1 LEKSILPLDD
11 QLVPARSEAEKLELL
26 QLQQGEIVFLK
37 VRKIL
42 MRGIFPTFDTIPR
55 THTTINATHFY
66 TPKVKDLSA
75 KNEATLN
82 LWLSWLRRNN
92 NLVANLKLPKARPP
106 ALPSAQQGGTTR
118 KQRERNLGKIQA
130 EFTRITSVVGG
141 HPLPNIKNSSSQLS
155 AMQRGVQELR
165 DTCRIDGIPLQEE
178 SATGR
183 ILEALTKAIEVT
195 KRILLQL
202 EEGHTPPLPST
213 TAAVDEAALNLSRI
227 NAALKEYET
236 AITTAADGRA
246 TIPSLLRRLVK
257 KCNKYSHLKQ
267 NLRSWWEGAQDLLP
281 EQADEDR

>member
-1 LEKSILPLDD
+1 VVVIASLLCI
-11 QLVPARSEAEKLELL
+11 QSEAEKLELL

-42 MRGIFPTFDTIPR
+42 VRGIFPTFDTIPR
-55 THTTINATHFY
+55 AHATINAAHFY
-66 TPKVKDLSA
+66 TPKVKGLSA
-75 KNEATLN
+75 KNEATLRV
-82 LWLSWLRRNN
+82 WLSWLSRNN
-92 NLVANLKLPKARPP
+92 KLVANLKLPKAGPP
-106 ALPSAQQGGTTR
+106 ALPSAQQDGTTR
-118 KQRERNLGKIQA
+118 MQRERSLGKIQA
-130 EFTRITSVVGG
+130 EFTRLTSVVGG
-141 HPLPNIKNSSSQLS
+141 HPLPIIKNSSLLVELS
-155 AMQRGVQELR
+155 AMQRCVQEPR
-165 DTCRIDGIPLQEE
+165 DACKIDGIPFQEE
-178 SATGR
+178 SATGS
-183 ILEALTKAIEVT
+183 ILEALTKAVETT

-202 EEGHTPPLPST
+202 EEGRTPPLPST

-281 EQADEDR
+281 EEADEAR